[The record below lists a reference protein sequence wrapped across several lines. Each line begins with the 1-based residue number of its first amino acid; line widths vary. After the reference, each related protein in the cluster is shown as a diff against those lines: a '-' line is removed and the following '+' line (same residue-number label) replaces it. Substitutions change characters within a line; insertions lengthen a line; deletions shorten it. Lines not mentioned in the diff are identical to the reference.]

1 MSFSSP
7 RLRPG
12 ASWAHLIRKFVAF
25 SERKDAGRQ
34 LGEDL
39 LLLSHAMLSA
49 WHKVRDGT
57 LTRAKYQRMATNAQM
72 AFEGLLERGAELRL
86 RGVSGSCLDILEHKA
101 ALLTF
106 AFEPGVDPTANDSL
120 PSARCAVL
128 RALAQGLLRLDERGC
143 LFAQRVMTVIHSLRL
158 QRRSI
163 LGFLLAACDPAQLEV
178 PTLIPSDG

>member
-106 AFEPGVDPTANDSL
+106 AFEPEVDPTNNHAE
-120 PSARCAVL
+120 
-128 RALAQGLLRLDERGC
+128 RALRPFVLWRKVSYGSQSERGC

>member
-1 MSFSSP
+1 ME
-7 RLRPG
+7 RRQIC
-12 ASWAHLIRKFVAF
+12 WAHLIRKFVAF

-101 ALLTF
+101 ALFTF
-106 AFEPGVDPTANDSL
+106 AFEPGVDPTNNHAE
-120 PSARCAVL
+120 
-128 RALAQGLLRLDERGC
+128 RALARSCFGAR
-143 LFAQRVMTVIHSLRL
+143 SLTAPRA
-158 QRRSI
+158 SED
-163 LGFLLAACDPAQLEV
+163 ACS
-178 PTLIPSDG
+178 PSES